1 MTARG
6 LGAVVLGTLI
16 GLISLLVLTQLS
28 QRADRA
34 YNEVTAIRV
43 EGRRVLTLYDRTTPT
58 SVLGS
63 GWTAPVRGEGS
74 STTAPEA
81 YLNPPTS
88 SFDGEVLVSLTL
100 ASPPR
105 QQPVTVRLG
114 DTVLGVWSPASNR
127 EETVTFV
134 APRSLRAHSYDLQLV
149 LEAGDAPVRIIKVST
164 EVR

>member
-6 LGAVVLGTLI
+6 FGPVALGILI
-16 GLISLLVLTQLS
+16 GLVSLLVLTQLS
-28 QRADRA
+28 QRADRTYDEA
-34 YNEVTAIRV
+34 TAIRV

-74 STTAPEA
+74 WSTAPEA
-81 YLNPPTS
+81 HLNPPTS

-114 DTVLGVWSPASNR
+114 DAVLGAWTPSSHR

-149 LEAGDAPVRIIKVST
+149 LEAGDAPLRIVKVVTKVR
-164 EVR
+164 